1 MKTLSLHPPPLPLAT
16 DADGVVRVVGT
27 RIPIDTIIFAYTDG
41 ASAEEIARRY
51 DVLQLADIYAVISYY
66 LRNQGEV
73 EAYLRERE
81 READIIRRE
90 MEARFPQDGIKA
102 RLLARRARSG
112 HDQ

>member
-1 MKTLSLHPPPLPLAT
+1 MKTLTLHPPPLPLAI
-16 DADGVVRVVGT
+16 DADGVVRVAGT
-27 RIPIDTIIFAYTDG
+27 RIPIDMVIYAYTHGDT
-41 ASAEEIARRY
+41 AEEIVQQY
-51 DVLQLADIYAVISYY
+51 DVLQLADVYAVISYF

-90 MEARFPQDGIKA
+90 MEARFTQDGIKA
-102 RLLARRARSG
+102 RLLARRPRSG